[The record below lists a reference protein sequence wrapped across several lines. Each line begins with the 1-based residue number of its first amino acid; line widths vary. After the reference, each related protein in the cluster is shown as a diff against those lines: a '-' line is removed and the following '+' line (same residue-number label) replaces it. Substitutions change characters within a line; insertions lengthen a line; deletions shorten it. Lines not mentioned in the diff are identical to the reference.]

1 MKHSV
6 VIITGLSGSGK
17 TVALRT
23 LEDNGFFCVDNL
35 PITLIEAF
43 VSTISA
49 GKHDKKIGIGI
60 DVREREFFPSFD
72 SVLKT
77 LREGYNLELI
87 FLEAER
93 DVIIRRFRETRRP
106 HPLLS
111 EDIRDIERAIEEE
124 KRMLQPLREVSDRVI
139 DTTSYTPHQLRF
151 LISSFFRPVVSAGPP
166 LVITIISFGF
176 KYGAPLNLDLLF
188 DARFLPN
195 PNFVPSLKE
204 LNGTDKDVQ
213 DFIYDNKITA
223 EFLNKVKD
231 LLDFLIPHYI
241 SEGKRYLTI
250 GFGCTGGRHRS
261 PAIVEHMSSY
271 IKERYKIEPE
281 VVHRDIA

>member
-1 MKHSV
+1 MKPTI

-35 PITLIEAF
+35 PITLIESF
-43 VSTISA
+43 ISTVTA
-49 GKHDKKIGIGI
+49 GAQDKRIGIGI
-60 DVREREFFPSFD
+60 DVREREFFPAFD

-77 LREGYNLELI
+77 LREGYNIEVI

-93 DVIIRRFRETRRP
+93 DVIVRRFRETRRP

-111 EDIRDIERAIEEE
+111 EHITDIERAIEEE
-124 KRMLQPLREVSDRVI
+124 KRMLRPLREVSDKVI
-139 DTTSYTPHQLRF
+139 DTTSYTPHQLRY
-151 LISSFFRPVVSAGPP
+151 LISSFFRPVVTSGHP

-188 DARFLPN
+188 DVRFIPN

-204 LNGTDKDVQ
+204 LKGTDRQVQ
-213 DFIYDNKITA
+213 DFIYEKETTK
-223 EFLNKVKD
+223 EFFGRIID
-231 LLDFLIPHYI
+231 LIDFLIPHYI
-241 SEGKRYLTI
+241 EEGKRYLTI

-261 PAIVEHMSSY
+261 PAIVEYMAGH
-271 IKERYKIEPE
+271 IKEKYGIEPE
-281 VVHRDIA
+281 IVHRDMK

>member
-1 MKHSV
+1 MKPYI

-35 PITLIEAF
+35 PITLIEPF
-43 VSTISA
+43 VSTVS
-49 GKHDKKIGIGI
+49 GGNHNKRIGIGI
-60 DVREREFFPSFD
+60 DVRERKFFPSFE
-72 SVLKT
+72 SVLNDLKK
-77 LREGYNLELI
+77 GYYMEI
-87 FLEAER
+87 IYLEADK

-124 KRMLQPLREVSDRVI
+124 KRMLKPLRDVSDRVV
-139 DTTSYTPHQLRF
+139 DTTSFTPHQLRSH
-151 LISSFFRPVVSAGPP
+151 ISSFFRPLSSVASP

-176 KYGAPLNLDLLF
+176 KYGAPPNLDLLF
-188 DARFLPN
+188 DVRFLPN

-204 LNGTDKDVQ
+204 LKGTDRKVQ
-213 DFIYDNKITA
+213 DFVYEKTA
-223 EFLNKVKD
+223 SREFLRKVSD
-231 LLDFLIPHYI
+231 LIDFLIPHYI
-241 SEGKRYLTI
+241 DEGKRYLTM

-261 PAIVEHMSSY
+261 PAIVEYMSSY
-271 IKERYKIEPE
+271 IKERHSIESE
-281 VVHRDIA
+281 VIHRDIG

>member
-1 MKHSV
+1 V
-6 VIITGLSGSGK
+6 RPTIVIITGLSGSGK

-23 LEDNGFFCVDNL
+23 LEDEGFFCVDNL
-35 PITLIEAF
+35 PITLIGSF
-43 VSTISA
+43 VSIISSSNRNK
-49 GKHDKKIGIGI
+49 GIGIGI
-60 DVREREFFPSFD
+60 DVREREFLPAFD

-77 LREGYNLELI
+77 LREGYDVEVI
-87 FLEAER
+87 FLEAEK

-111 EDIRDIERAIEEE
+111 EDIREIEEAIEEE
-124 KRMLQPLREVSDRVI
+124 KRMLIPLREVSDRII
-139 DTTSYTPHQLRF
+139 DSTSFTPHQLRY
-151 LISSFFRPVVSAGPP
+151 LISSFFRPVSSVLP

-188 DARFLPN
+188 DVRFIPN

-204 LNGTDKDVQ
+204 LKGTDKPVQ
-213 DFIYDNKITA
+213 DFIFEKETTISVFSKIS
-223 EFLNKVKD
+223 E

-241 SEGKRYLTI
+241 EEGKRYLTI

-261 PAIVEHMSSY
+261 PAIVEQVARH
-271 IKERYKIEPE
+271 IRERYRIEPE
-281 VVHRDIA
+281 IVHRDIG

>member
-1 MKHSV
+1 MKPTI

-23 LEDNGFFCVDNL
+23 LEDTGFFCVDNL
-35 PITLIEAF
+35 PITLIESF
-43 VSTISA
+43 ISTVTASS
-49 GKHDKKIGIGI
+49 HDKRIGIGI
-60 DVREREFFPSFD
+60 DVREREFFPVFD

-77 LREGYNLELI
+77 LRESNDIEVI

-93 DVIIRRFRETRRP
+93 DVIVRRFRETRRP

-111 EDIRDIERAIEEE
+111 EAITDIERAIEEE
-124 KRMLQPLREVSDRVI
+124 RRMLQPLRDVSDRII
-139 DTTSYTPHQLRF
+139 DTTSYTPHQLRY
-151 LISSFFRPVVSAGPP
+151 LISSFFRPAVPSGHP

-176 KYGAPLNLDLLF
+176 KYGQPLNLDLLF
-188 DARFLPN
+188 DVRFIPN

-204 LNGTDKDVQ
+204 LKGTDRKVQ
-213 DFIYDNKITA
+213 DFIYEKKTTI
-223 EFLNKVKD
+223 EFFDKVID

-241 SEGKRYLTI
+241 EEGKRYLTI

-261 PAIVEHMSSY
+261 PAIVEYMAGHIGKKY
-271 IKERYKIEPE
+271 GIDPE
-281 VVHRDIA
+281 VVHRDME

>member
-1 MKHSV
+1 MKPTI

-23 LEDNGFFCVDNL
+23 LEDTGFFCVDNL
-35 PITLIEAF
+35 PITLIESF
-43 VSTISA
+43 ISTVTA
-49 GKHDKKIGIGI
+49 GAHDKRIGIGI
-60 DVREREFFPSFD
+60 DVREREFFPAFD

-77 LREGYNLELI
+77 LRESNDIEVI

-93 DVIIRRFRETRRP
+93 DVIVRRFRETRRP

-111 EDIRDIERAIEEE
+111 EDITDIERAIEEE
-124 KRMLQPLREVSDRVI
+124 KRMLQPLRDVSDRVI
-139 DTTSYTPHQLRF
+139 DTTSYTPHQLRY
-151 LISSFFRPVVSAGPP
+151 LISSFFRPAVPSSHP

-188 DARFLPN
+188 DVRFIPN

-204 LNGTDKDVQ
+204 LKGTDREVQ
-213 DFIYDNKITA
+213 DFIYEKKTTM
-223 EFLNKVKD
+223 EFFDRVID

-241 SEGKRYLTI
+241 EEGKRYLTI

-261 PAIVEHMSSY
+261 PAIVEYMAGHIGKKY
-271 IKERYKIEPE
+271 GITPE
-281 VVHRDIA
+281 VVHRDMG

>member
-1 MKHSV
+1 MKPSV

-23 LEDNGFFCVDNL
+23 LEDSGFFCVDNL
-35 PITLIEAF
+35 PITLIESF
-43 VSTISA
+43 ISTISA
-49 GKHDKKIGIGI
+49 GKNDKRIGIGI
-60 DVREREFFPSFD
+60 DVREREFLSSLD
-72 SVLKT
+72 SVLRT
-77 LREGYNLELI
+77 LRVGYDIEVI
-87 FLEAER
+87 FLEADK
-93 DVIIRRFRETRRP
+93 DVILRRFRETRRP

-124 KRMLQPLREVSDRVI
+124 KKMLKPLREAADRVI
-139 DTTSYTPHQLRF
+139 DTTSYTPHQLRY
-151 LISSFFRPVVSAGPP
+151 LISSFFRPVASDGPP

-188 DARFLPN
+188 DVRFIPN

-204 LNGTDKDVQ
+204 QKGTDRQVQ
-213 DFIYDNKITA
+213 DFIYEKPTTK
-223 EFLNKVKD
+223 EFLRRISD

-241 SEGKRYLTI
+241 DEGKRYLTI

-261 PAIVEHMSSY
+261 PTIVEYMATH
-271 IKERYKIEPE
+271 IKDHYKIEPE
-281 VVHRDIA
+281 VIHRDMG